1 MNIQNK
7 NILKKELEL
16 RYLRFF
22 SETEIGKR
30 YLSNLNALDLKSE
43 EPDFLFEN
51 QLNGEIIGIEIV
63 NIIAKSNKQESTA
76 KLNQIVRNV
85 CSQLNTYTSDKY
97 CIFLSC
103 NDGNYDVIPI
113 KASEWT
119 NKIFQ
124 IIINDKNLNK
134 KINRKMDFNL
144 VNGDILHLVY
154 SMHESSYNFPG
165 VPDGGRVILNP
176 FDLLETIINKKN
188 EKYIQY
194 LKKCNKCSLIVVS
207 DNMMGQ
213 SSFIEFDESLEKYKF
228 NSKFDDIFLYE
239 FGGKIHS
246 NTRKLNISN

>member
-1 MNIQNK
+1 MNIQ
-7 NILKKELEL
+7 NILKKEREL

-22 SETEIGKR
+22 GETEIGKR
-30 YLSNLNALDLKSE
+30 YLSNLKSLNLQSE

-63 NIIAKSNKQESTA
+63 NIIAKSNKQRSTA
-76 KLNQIVRNV
+76 KLNKIVRNV
-85 CSQLNTYTSDKY
+85 CLQLDKHTNNKY

-113 KASEWT
+113 KASDWT
-119 NKIFQ
+119 NEIFK

-134 KINRKMDFNL
+134 GVNRQIDFDL
-144 VNGDILHLVY
+144 SNGDILHLVY
-154 SMHESSYNFPG
+154 SIHESSYNFPG
-165 VPDGGRVILNP
+165 VPDGGCVILNP
-176 FDLLETIINKKN
+176 IALLEAIINKKN
-188 EKYIQY
+188 EKYTQY

-228 NSKFDDIFLYE
+228 NSKFDDVFLCE
-239 FGGKIHS
+239 FGGQIHS